1 MRYQFLRYPNGLAKA
16 VTLSYDDACKQD
28 VCFAETITKAGLK
41 CTFNVNSHLV
51 AHLTDEQMKECYLDR
66 GHEIA
71 VHGAQ
76 HIAEGT
82 MRPIQGIRDVLD
94 CRLSLEKR
102 FDMIIRGMA
111 YPDSGITRFSNG
123 ADYESIKRYLKE
135 LDIVY
140 ARTLGGDNDTFML
153 PADWHHWVPT
163 AHHTNPNL
171 MEWIDKF
178 VNLNVS
184 EIYPASRHPR
194 LFYLWGHSYEF
205 DRDGWELLDE
215 ICEKLA
221 GHEDIW
227 YATNME
233 IYEYVEA
240 YNSLVYNAD
249 NTKIYNPTLIDVWVS
264 RDGVTT
270 KISSGE
276 AVKF

>member
-1 MRYQFLRYPNGLAKA
+1 MRYQFLRYPNGLEKA

-28 VCFAETITKAGLK
+28 VRFAETITRAGLK
-41 CTFNVNSHLV
+41 CTFNVNSHLI
-51 AHLTDEQMKECYLDR
+51 AHLTDEQIKESYLDC

-82 MRPIQGIRDVLD
+82 MRPIQGIQDVLN

-102 FDMIIRGMA
+102 FDLIIRGMA

-123 ADYESIKRYLKE
+123 ANYESLKHYLAD

-140 ARTLGGDNDTFML
+140 ARTLGTDNDKFML
-153 PADWHHWVPT
+153 PEDWYCWMPT
-163 AHHTNPNL
+163 AHHKNPNL

-178 VNLNVS
+178 LSIKVS
-184 EIYPASRHPR
+184 ESYPASRYPR

-205 DRDGWELLDE
+205 GDCWELLDK
-215 ICEKLA
+215 ICEKLG

-233 IYEYVEA
+233 IYEYVKAYEA
-240 YNSLVYNAD
+240 LVYSAD
-249 NTKIYNPTLIDVWVS
+249 GTKIYNPTLVDLWIN

-270 KISSGE
+270 KVASGKT
-276 AVKF
+276 VRF